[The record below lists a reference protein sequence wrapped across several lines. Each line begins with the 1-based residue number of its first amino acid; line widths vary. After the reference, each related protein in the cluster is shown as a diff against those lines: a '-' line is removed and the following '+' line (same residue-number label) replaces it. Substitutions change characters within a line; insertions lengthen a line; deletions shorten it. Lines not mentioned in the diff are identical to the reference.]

1 MINPV
6 PGSSPELRLRNATP
20 APAAVSGSER
30 LRLFCAVRLPADTV
44 ERTRSWQA
52 ACLRGGRI
60 VAPEQLHVT
69 LAFLGSLPAT
79 GASAVVAALRVA
91 ALEADGLA
99 FGVSRYRETRSAGTL
114 VLADQGGRATALA
127 ARLQRRL
134 ESETPYRSERRAWL
148 PHLTVLRFRE
158 RPRLEPPLPD
168 LGEIAPSDAAVFIS
182 RLRSTGAHYDVLEA
196 VSLGGR

>member
-1 MINPV
+1 VIGSAPEVLSGNPT
-6 PGSSPELRLRNATP
+6 L

-30 LRLFCAVRLPADTV
+30 LRLFCALRLPAEAV
-44 ERTRSWQA
+44 ERIGTWQA
-52 ACLRGGRI
+52 ACLRGGRS

-69 LAFLGSLPAT
+69 LAFLGSRPAND
-79 GASAVVAALRVA
+79 AVAVVAILRAA

-99 FGVSRYRETRSAGTL
+99 FGVSGYRETRSAGML
-114 VLADQGGRATALA
+114 VLTDEDGRATALA
-127 ARLQRRL
+127 ARLQQRL
-134 ESETPYRSERRAWL
+134 ESETTYRSEQRAWL

-158 RPRLEPPLPD
+158 RPRLDPPLPD